1 MATSGKSLYTQARKI
16 GEQTFIISVYDLEP
30 AGLLVR
36 AYNHDNSLEYTLS
49 VLEHE
54 VRTNS
59 TPHVNL

>member
-16 GEQTFIISVYDLEP
+16 GEHTFIISVFDLEP

-36 AYNHDNSLEYTLS
+36 AYNHENSLEYTLS

-54 VRTNS
+54 VGT
-59 TPHVNL
+59 